1 MYRRGESGMADGD
14 ETAPGDEP
22 PAEEPFPR
30 DETLRGGKRITITCT
45 PGRSGTGFLQ
55 RVFALFPDFY
65 SEHESDV
72 PQLQGHLRRA
82 VRDPEFGKRI
92 WCEKFALINAR
103 PENRYFE
110 SSHLVNKGYIEP
122 LIALG
127 VVPNIIILRRN
138 FREVATSLLRL
149 NTVPA
154 RTKKGKKFL
163 LQPDDTG
170 VWQIPAWKQ
179 LTDYQL
185 CYWYVLETERRS
197 QHYARL
203 IAEKGGRVF
212 ETSVDALVNSE
223 DEFSRL
229 CQFSDVKLADVEEKF
244 GTMKRSKVNDKARK
258 KEELSLPPSAV
269 SAQERSLLDLAG
281 RSTMSIPEKWL
292 RDSSAD

>member
-1 MYRRGESGMADGD
+1 MASDFL
-14 ETAPGDEP
+14 TRWISPAHPG
-22 PAEEPFPR
+22 
-30 DETLRGGKRITITCT
+30 DETLRGGKSITITCT

-82 VRDPEFGKRI
+82 VKDAGFGKKL
-92 WCEKFALINAR
+92 WQQKFAVINAR

-110 SSHLVNKGYIEP
+110 SSHLVNKGFIEP

-127 VVPNIIILRRN
+127 VVPDIIILRRN

-163 LQPDDTG
+163 LQPDDAG
-170 VWQIPAWKQ
+170 VWQIPGWKQ

-197 QHYARL
+197 QYYARL
-203 IAEKGGRVF
+203 IPEKGGRVL

-229 CQFSDVKLADVEEKF
+229 CRFSDVNLADVEEKF
-244 GTMKRSKVNDKARK
+244 ETMKRSKVNDKARK
-258 KEELSLPPSAV
+258 KEEISLPQPELA
-269 SAQERSLLDLAG
+269 AQERPLLDLAG
-281 RSTMSIPEKWL
+281 KSGISIGGEWL
-292 RDSSAD
+292 QS